1 MAVKKIT
8 PNTIKSELKTAITWA
23 IENENREFGEQ
34 EYTFVRNRVL
44 TAEIM
49 VDILLSIQGGSLD
62 KELYEMGVTAKKS
75 AFVQRRKNISYTVF
89 EDI

>member
-34 EYTFVRNRVL
+34 EYTFVRNRIL
-44 TAEIM
+44 TAEKM
-49 VDILLSIQGGSLD
+49 VDILLSIQIGRAH
-62 KELYEMGVTAKKS
+62 V
-75 AFVQRRKNISYTVF
+75 
-89 EDI
+89 